1 MLKYVQYYFR
11 SVSVPVPVPRKWNPP
26 AFINLH
32 DKNTFDNS
40 SDVKPVGI
48 LASRSSTPKIRI
60 GLSRNYKS
68 PKPLHTNI
76 KWTPNQQLRDC
87 FSEKEQHCLKIYSN
101 QLLYTKIFV
110 TSPLY
115 LMRIRRNTNKHFWN
129 SINVIMMLPSMK
141 INVSARI

>member
-1 MLKYVQYYFR
+1 MLKYVFVLSR

-26 AFINLH
+26 AFINVH

-60 GLSRNYKS
+60 GLSRSYKS

-76 KWTPNQQLRDC
+76 KWAPNQKLRDC
-87 FSEKEQHCLKIYSN
+87 FSEKEQHYLKIYSN

-115 LMRIRRNTNKHFWN
+115 LMRIRRNINRHFWS
-129 SINVIMMLPSMK
+129 SISVIMMLPSMK
-141 INVSARI
+141 INV